1 MAGLVRLV
9 AVILVSACSTACV
22 TFRDQHVRLL
32 VTVAPDA
39 NGDQPV
45 PVDVVMV
52 WNKKTAG
59 QVGELAAKDWFQR
72 KRQMRRDD
80 PDERAFAVRE
90 WEWVPGQD
98 VPALDVVVP
107 SRHFRAAS
115 AVFLFANYP
124 GDGPHRVR
132 MTPGKTGALELQRD
146 DLQFQEQNA
155 R

>member
-1 MAGLVRLV
+1 MAGVVRLG
-9 AVILVSACSTACV
+9 AMFLVCVCSAACV

-39 NGDQPV
+39 NADQPV

-52 WNKKTAG
+52 WNKKMAG
-59 QVGELAAKDWFQR
+59 QVSELAAKDWFQR

-107 SRHFRAAS
+107 SRHFRGAN

-132 MTPGKTGALELQRD
+132 MTPGKTGALDLLRD
-146 DLQFQEQNA
+146 DLQFQNE